1 MLKDSKVKIMHNEGH
16 SQEDFDKLMS
26 LYDSTMKTV
35 SQGSIVKGKIAHIT
49 QNDVV
54 LDIGFKSE
62 GVVSIDEFQNLPDM
76 KVGDEVD
83 VYFETMEDKNGRLV
97 LSYKRAEFMRTWE
110 KVIKSHESG
119 EIVKGRCTR
128 RIKGGLVVD
137 LFGIEAFLPGSQIDV
152 RPVRDFDIY
161 INKEMEFRVV
171 KINHP
176 SENVVVSHKVLVEE
190 ELADQRK
197 EILTQLEKG
206 QVLEGIVKAITDF
219 GVFVDLGGVDG
230 LIHITDLSWGRI
242 NHPSEILKL
251 DQKITVVITDYEPEK
266 KRISLGFKQLQKHP
280 WENILEKY
288 AIGSRISGK
297 VVSMTEYGAFIEIEK
312 GVEGLIHISEMSWT
326 QHVKH
331 PSQMVSMGQIIEA
344 QILSI
349 DFENKKISLGI
360 RQLLPDPWT
369 SILQIFPIDS
379 RHKGVVRNLTN
390 FGVFVELDGGID
402 GLIHI
407 SDLSWTKKIKHPG
420 EVLKKGQTIDV
431 QILGLDVD
439 QRRISLGFKQLNEN
453 PWEKFGDSFKVG
465 TEVEGKIVR
474 LLDKGV
480 IVELPFGVEGFVP
493 TSQLSLTSV
502 KNLSDSFKEN
512 DLLTLVVIEFAS
524 SERKCVLS
532 AVEYLRGKE
541 QQVVDEYVEKHK
553 LAPITLKDIVPMPP
567 TDEERKAAEEESN
580 S

>member
-1 MLKDSKVKIMHNEGH
+1 M
-16 SQEDFDKLMS
+16 
-26 LYDSTMKTV
+26 
-35 SQGSIVKGKIAHIT
+35 
-49 QNDVV
+49 
-54 LDIGFKSE
+54 
-62 GVVSIDEFQNLPDM
+62 
-76 KVGDEVD
+76 
-83 VYFETMEDKNGRLV
+83 
-97 LSYKRAEFMRTWE
+97 
-110 KVIKSHESG
+110 
-119 EIVKGRCTR
+119 
-128 RIKGGLVVD
+128 
-137 LFGIEAFLPGSQIDV
+137 
-152 RPVRDFDIY
+152 
-161 INKEMEFRVV
+161 
-171 KINHP
+171 
-176 SENVVVSHKVLVEE
+176 
-190 ELADQRK
+190 
-197 EILTQLEKG
+197 
-206 QVLEGIVKAITDF
+206 
-219 GVFVDLGGVDG
+219 
-230 LIHITDLSWGRI
+230 
-242 NHPSEILKL
+242 
-251 DQKITVVITDYEPEK
+251 
-266 KRISLGFKQLQKHP
+266 GFKQLQKHP

-502 KNLSDSFKEN
+502 K
-512 DLLTLVVIEFAS
+512 I
-524 SERKCVLS
+524 
-532 AVEYLRGKE
+532 
-541 QQVVDEYVEKHK
+541 
-553 LAPITLKDIVPMPP
+553 
-567 TDEERKAAEEESN
+567 
-580 S
+580 